1 MYDYK
6 YIRVEQPEPG
16 IAVMSFI
23 RPEKL
28 NSWSREVFND
38 MLHFFRLL
46 KTDDETK
53 VLIIRGEGD
62 RAFCTGADFNSLFP
76 NEGDRDSVEKSFEF
90 QEQLRELIVLVHEAK
105 QIVITAAHGYA
116 VGGGFFLT
124 MASDIRLIAHDVK
137 FSCPLLKMSMSCG
150 DLGCAYML
158 PRLIGDGVARDILLT
173 GMYMFVG
180 EAM

>member
-16 IAVMSFI
+16 MAVMSFI

-62 RAFCTGADFNSLFP
+62 RAFCTGLSQKDYPKSNEAASLFRR
-76 NEGDRDSVEKSFEF
+76 NWNANGRKM
-90 QEQLRELIVLVHEAK
+90 QK
-105 QIVITAAHGYA
+105 TAHQ
-116 VGGGFFLT
+116 T
-124 MASDIRLIAHDVK
+124 
-137 FSCPLLKMSMSCG
+137 
-150 DLGCAYML
+150 
-158 PRLIGDGVARDILLT
+158 
-173 GMYMFVG
+173 
-180 EAM
+180 

>member
-105 QIVITAAHGYA
+105 
-116 VGGGFFLT
+116 
-124 MASDIRLIAHDVK
+124 
-137 FSCPLLKMSMSCG
+137 
-150 DLGCAYML
+150 
-158 PRLIGDGVARDILLT
+158 
-173 GMYMFVG
+173 
-180 EAM
+180 